1 MAEVEMKW
9 HDCPVEEF
17 SRLHRVHPTGRY
29 VSVYGNSLWF
39 TVEYQMDGHKVD
51 MTWWLGWRITQDWII
66 NNYESLREQGF
77 GEDLTDAYH
86 EIMDN
91 KIFLSQIGEEE

>member
-1 MAEVEMKW
+1 
-9 HDCPVEEF
+9 
-17 SRLHRVHPTGRY
+17 
-29 VSVYGNSLWF
+29 
-39 TVEYQMDGHKVD
+39 MDGHKVD

-66 NNYESLREQGF
+66 NYESLRAGF